1 MSIVKRIIEQQ
12 KEIMSANYETLS
24 IDDLRKEIV
33 ILESMKN
40 QAEITFITSSLLLDH
55 AKDILKDKYLE

>member
-24 IDDLRKEIV
+24 IDDLRKEIA